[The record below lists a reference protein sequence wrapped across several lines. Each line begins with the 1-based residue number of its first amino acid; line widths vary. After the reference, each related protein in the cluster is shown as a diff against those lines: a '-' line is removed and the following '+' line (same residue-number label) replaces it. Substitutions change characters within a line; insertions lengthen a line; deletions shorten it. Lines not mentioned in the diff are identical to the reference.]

1 MCSHFS
7 MEAPSLKPKTPME
20 KSKVEARESKTIE
33 ETNRLPLRAW
43 ALELARRWNAGT
55 YSMFI
60 LHGNVFDLFPV
71 QNGKETSYVPLK
83 AFLSRRLFPE
93 REFLLFYDIGDGLS
107 FGSPEMQKQFFEWL
121 AVYDQV
127 EHTEFAQQGP
137 PRDFNKLAPLLR
149 RFFMRVAEESA
160 AKTSKGWK
168 GVTLIFD
175 FPEKIVPAAEEA
187 GAHWD
192 ERMAL
197 VTLLKW
203 AASAEMRRLDLG
215 VVLITESAAEL
226 HPDLLQNPHI
236 AQIKIDLPDAE
247 DRLRFLQSSS
257 VQDLASDGARTSG
270 GLKEWSDFSP
280 EDLAV
285 RTAGLNLLRIQHL
298 LAEAARNQQRV
309 SAEHVASSKKR
320 LIEEFCQGL
329 VRFKDPKPGVNLDRV
344 ATHTAAKQ
352 KLRELAW
359 LIQNG
364 KGDVL
369 ERGILVPGRVGVGKS
384 FLIDCFASEC
394 GLPVMEIGEFRSKW
408 VGDTERQ
415 QMRILMTV
423 RALGPVVVVVDE
435 ADAVFGTRE
444 ADGDSGVSGRVFAA
458 FAAHLGDSSLR
469 GRELWVAMTSRPDLL
484 AIDMKRQGRFG
495 LCVPLF
501 PAQTPDDVATLFSTI
516 AKVKKINLSEA
527 IVNYIRQH
535 LGSRPLTG
543 SDVEAILIRSRERAV
558 LAKRDDDVQLGDLEE
573 AVNSFID
580 PLDPDLLRLQELA
593 AVLACS
599 DRRFLPE
606 TYKQTDRG
614 LLLEEF
620 ARLKLRAGR
629 C

>member
-1 MCSHFS
+1 MVEIEN
-7 MEAPSLKPKTPME
+7 MQKPGVETREPTVE
-20 KSKVEARESKTIE
+20 KG
-33 ETNRLPLRAW
+33 RLPLRGW

-60 LHGNVFDLFPV
+60 IHGNIFDLFPIQQDQTIAHV
-71 QNGKETSYVPLK
+71 SLK

-107 FGSPEMQKQFFEWL
+107 FGSTEMQKRFFEWL
-121 AVYDQV
+121 AIYDQV
-127 EHTEFAQQGP
+127 EHSSFAQQGP

-149 RFFMRVAEESA
+149 RFFMRISEE
-160 AKTSKGWK
+160 KQWN
-168 GVTLIFD
+168 GVTLILD

-187 GAHWD
+187 GASWD

-203 AASAEMRRLDLG
+203 AGSAEMRRLDVG
-215 VVLITESAAEL
+215 IVLVTESAAEL

-236 AQIKIDLPDAE
+236 AQIKIDLPDTE
-247 DRLRFLQSSS
+247 ERLRFLR
-257 VQDLASDGARTSG
+257 SDGMD
-270 GLKEWSDFSP
+270 GLGADGTRPTRAITEWSDFSL
-280 EDLAV
+280 EELAS
-285 RTAGLNLLRIQHL
+285 RTAGLNLLRMQHV
-298 LAEAARNQQRV
+298 LAEATRNEQRV
-309 SAEHVASSKKR
+309 SAEYLASGKKR

-329 VRFKDPKPGVNLDRV
+329 VRFKDPRPGVNLDLV
-344 ATHTAAKQ
+344 ATHTNAKQ

-359 LIQNG
+359 LIKNG
-364 KGDVL
+364 KSEVL
-369 ERGILVPGRVGVGKS
+369 ERGVLVPGRIGVGKS

-394 GLPVMEIGEFRSKW
+394 GLPVMELGEFRSKW

-423 RALGPVVVVVDE
+423 RALGPVIVVVDE

-501 PAQTPDDVATLFSTI
+501 PAQGPDDVVTLFETI
-516 AKVKKINLSEA
+516 AGTKKINLNDA
-527 IVNYIRQH
+527 IRTYLREQ
-535 LGSRPLTG
+535 LGSRALTG
-543 SDVEAILIRSRERAV
+543 SDVEAILIRARERAV
-558 LAKRDDDVQLGDLEE
+558 LAKRDNDVQVADVQE
-573 AVNSFID
+573 AVDSFID

-599 DRRFLPE
+599 DRRFLPAI
-606 TYKQTDRG
+606 YRDTDRS

-620 ARLKLRAGR
+620 ARLRLRTGR
-629 C
+629 R